1 MNKELN
7 NEVDNKVMDNG
18 KLASD
23 SDHSD
28 SSSSNN
34 TTLIAEDS
42 TETVQVQP
50 MESLIVSDTQPQQPM
65 VTSGKENVQ
74 DDSLR
79 SVSDQST
86 LSQSCEKISETV
98 THSITQLKTIGE
110 LYFII
115 CLTVHAYITYAISN
129 FIMEQSPFS
138 QRIHYGGVKV
148 CTKLML
154 IYDSVLNSTNVDFLC
169 KNCRCI
175 IIV

>member
-1 MNKELN
+1 MRCIVIFSTGEVAPNKKEFTQQETTSIHNLSDHTSPMNKELN
-7 NEVDNKVMDNG
+7 NKVDNKVMDNG
-18 KLASD
+18 KTASD

-28 SSSSNN
+28 SSSSND

-86 LSQSCEKISETV
+86 LSLTQSCEKISETV

-110 LYFII
+110 LYFNI
-115 CLTVHAYITYAISN
+115 CLTVHAYITCY
-129 FIMEQSPFS
+129 Q
-138 QRIHYGGVKV
+138 
-148 CTKLML
+148 
-154 IYDSVLNSTNVDFLC
+154 
-169 KNCRCI
+169 
-175 IIV
+175 